1 MNTQMRVSDS
11 RATSHILVHRCLR
24 QDSANAEAKVFG
36 QHIEV
41 IAVEQP
47 VLPRGHAHILS
58 CFVPSG
64 VHRIV

>member
-1 MNTQMRVSDS
+1 
-11 RATSHILVHRCLR
+11 
-24 QDSANAEAKVFG
+24 VFG